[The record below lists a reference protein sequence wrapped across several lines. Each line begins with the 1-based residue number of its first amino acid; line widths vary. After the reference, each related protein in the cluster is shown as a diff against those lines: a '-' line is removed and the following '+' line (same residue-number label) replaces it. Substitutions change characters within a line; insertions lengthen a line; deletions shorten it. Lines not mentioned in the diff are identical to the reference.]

1 MKTMIKRKES
11 SIFLTLSNNKN
22 FSFDDYSLAKKVLK
36 RVLLIENI
44 NKNVSV
50 NILVVSSYK
59 IKCMNEKYRGIDK
72 ATDVLSFPNLE
83 LKKPGNLDE
92 ILESNKSLAYD
103 YTSKSYFLG
112 DIVIC
117 YDKLISQSKKYGH
130 SVKREFAFL
139 ITHSMLHLIGYD
151 HIKSK
156 DEQRMINKQ
165 KQILDDL
172 KIYR

>member
-11 SIFLTLSNNKN
+11 SISLTLSNNKN
-22 FSFDDYSLAKKVLK
+22 FSFDEYSLAKKVLK

-50 NILVVSSYK
+50 NILVVSSYR

-72 ATDVLSFPNLE
+72 VTDVLSFPNIE

-103 YTSKSYFLG
+103 YTSNSYFLG